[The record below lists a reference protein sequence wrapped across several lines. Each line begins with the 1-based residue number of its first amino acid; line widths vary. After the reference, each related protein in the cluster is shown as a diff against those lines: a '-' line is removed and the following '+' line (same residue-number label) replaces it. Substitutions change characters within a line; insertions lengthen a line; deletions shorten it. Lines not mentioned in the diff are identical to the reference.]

1 MKKSIFLTLLLAAFF
16 VGNANSVDVDAAKAI
31 GTKFLKAS
39 TNLKSVPELTLV
51 TTYQI
56 DRGDAAFYVFN
67 ATDGFVIVA
76 ADDCATPILA
86 YSDKGSFDVV
96 DIPPAMQAYLEGFVE
111 QIEYGIENN
120 ISADEKTA
128 GQWQLVKATGRMH
141 DERNTPVVGP
151 LVTATWWQNTYYNR
165 MCPEDPK
172 SSDDGHVLVG
182 CVATAMGEI
191 MHYYKWP
198 ETGNGTH
205 SYTPSGYP
213 TQTANFGA
221 TTYDWNNMPNNLIS
235 TSTETQINAV
245 ALLLWHCGVSVNMN
259 YGLAA
264 SGANSVNVPNALLSY
279 FRYSTELSYAE
290 KKDFDD
296 AVWLA
301 MVKAC
306 LDKERPLYYSA
317 ASVNALGQR
326 SGHAFV
332 CDGYDADDK
341 LHFNWGWNGG
351 NNGYY
356 ALSAMN
362 PGSFKFKFQHAAI
375 FNIHPDK
382 DATTQHTVSVSSNDN
397 DFGTATISGNGEF
410 NYGEKATATA
420 TANSGYI
427 FNYWSENGAVV
438 STENTYSFDVTYDR
452 NLVAN
457 FSTPNNITITPSVY
471 NNIGGAVSASADY
484 SYGET
489 AEVTATANDDYVFM
503 YWLEGTEIVS
513 SENPYSFTATENRS
527 LQARFAP
534 ASNVCEIVFT
544 LDDYYKDGWN
554 GNKLNVKYE
563 NTFTEALEPNVGN
576 ATAFTRKVVNGTQVQ
591 LSWTLG
597 LYVDECRF
605 SLKNADGVVFYDVP
619 SVNPKNYSYTFY
631 MNCSGISGCDFNG
644 TNSNLWSESS
654 NWASGTK
661 PTSTAIANIKTD
673 VTVDENVTVGTLNV
687 FDNQTVT
694 INAGCTLT
702 VAGTIAQLSGS
713 NIILEDGAQLVNQT
727 QDIYGTVKKDVIA
740 WTTTPSDNGWYAIST
755 PINDINFMDVTNLTN
770 EIYNV
775 YRYDEPTMTWE
786 NCLNSNNQFNVFE
799 SGRGYLY
806 RRNVEATLEFN
817 GTITTSYVGYRLSYT
832 AANGNLKGFHLI
844 GNPYPHNIYK
854 GANTAFYN
862 YNYLEDGFY
871 TLQTN
876 GTWLAGTDN
885 STAIKPCEAI
895 LVQAKDFVTD
905 QYVLYFVNETTS
917 GASKDAE
924 NLIKFTVSNNN
935 YEDVAYAIFKEGKG
949 LNKVEHRNVEA
960 QMLYIHNNDE
970 DFAVADIDESTT
982 SFYMNFKAA
991 TTGYYTLKIDAEGD
1005 FRYLHVIDKITG
1017 KDVDILSEG
1026 KYSFIGSPSDDD
1038 ERFVV
1043 LIEGAGNSDASDNSI
1058 FAYQNGNDII
1068 VSGEGILQIFDVTGR
1083 IVSTQSVFGVE
1094 TIRKPSQNGVYILR
1108 LLGND
1113 IKTQKIVIQTAN

>member
-1 MKKSIFLTLLLAAFF
+1 MAAFF
-16 VGNANSVDVDAAKAI
+16 VGYANPVDVNTAKSI
-31 GTKFLKAS
+31 GTQFLKAS
-39 TNLKSVPELTLV
+39 TNLKSVSELTLV

-86 YSDKGSFDVV
+86 YSDKGQFDAADV
-96 DIPPAMQAYLEGFVE
+96 PPAMHEYLEGFVE
-111 QIEYGIENN
+111 QIEYGIVNSV
-120 ISADEKTA
+120 SADEKTA
-128 GQWQLVKATGRMH
+128 KQWELVKATGRIS
-141 DERNTPVVGP
+141 ENRNTNTVGP
-151 LVTATWWQNTYYNR
+151 LVTATWWQNKYYNK
-165 MCPEDPK
+165 MCPEDPN

-198 ETGNGTH
+198 ETGNGSH

-213 TQTANFGA
+213 TQTVNFGA
-221 TTYDWNNMPNNLIS
+221 TTYDWNNMPNKLSN
-235 TSTETQINAV
+235 TPTEPTETQINAV
-245 ALLLWHCGVSVNMN
+245 ATLLWHCGVSVNMV
-259 YGLAA
+259 YGIKA
-264 SGANSVNVPNALLSY
+264 SSANSVNVPNALLSY

-290 KKDFDD
+290 KKDYDD
-296 AVWLA
+296 AVWIA

-306 LDKERPLYYSA
+306 LDKGRPLYYSA
-317 ASVNALGQR
+317 ASVDASGVR

-341 LHFNWGWNGG
+341 LHFNWGWNGSRD
-351 NNGYY
+351 GYF
-356 ALSAMN
+356 ALNAMN

-382 DATTQHTVSVSSNDN
+382 DGTTQHIVSVSSNDN
-397 DFGTATISGNGEF
+397 DFGAATISGNGEF
-410 NYGEKATATA
+410 NYGTNATATA

-471 NNIGGAVSASADY
+471 NNTGGTVSASANY
-484 SYGET
+484 SYGAT
-489 AEVTATANDDYVFM
+489 AEVTATANDDYAFM

-534 ASNVCEIVFT
+534 AANVCEIIFT

-554 GNKLNVKYE
+554 GNQLDVKYE
-563 NTFTEALEPNVGN
+563 NTYTEALEPNVGN
-576 ATAFTRKVVNGTQVQ
+576 ATAFTRKVVNGTQVK

-605 SLKNADGVVFYDVP
+605 SLKNAAGVVFYDVP
-619 SVNPKNYSYTFY
+619 SINPKTFGYTFN
-631 MNCSGISGCDFNG
+631 MDCSGSAGCDFNG
-644 TNSNLWSESS
+644 TASNLWSESS

-661 PTSTAIANIKTD
+661 PTSTGIANIHNN
-673 VTVDENVTVGTLNV
+673 VTIDENVTVGTLNI
-687 FDNQTVT
+687 FENKTVT
-694 INAGCTLT
+694 INSGCTLT

-713 NIILEDGAQLVNQT
+713 NIVIEDGGQLVNQT
-727 QDIYGTVKKDVIA
+727 QDIYGTVKKGVNA

-755 PINDINFMDVTNLTN
+755 PINDIDFNSVTNLTN
-770 EIYNV
+770 EVYNV

-786 NCLNSNNQFNVFE
+786 NCLNSNNQFNAFE

-832 AANGNLKGFHLI
+832 ASNGNLKGFHLI

-854 GANTAFYN
+854 GEKTAFYN
-862 YNYLEDGFY
+862 PGFLEDGFY

-924 NLIKFTVSNNN
+924 NLIKFTVSNSN
-935 YEDVAYAIFKEGKG
+935 YEDVAYAIIKDGKG
-949 LNKVEHRNVEA
+949 LNKIEHRNEDV

-970 DFAVADIDESTT
+970 DFAVADIDEATT
-982 SFYMNFKAA
+982 TFDLNFKAA
-991 TTGYYTLKIDAEGD
+991 TTGSYTLKIDADGD
-1005 FRYLHVIDKITG
+1005 FSYLHIIDKLAG
-1017 KDVDILSEG
+1017 KDVDMLAENN
-1026 KYSFIGSPSDDD
+1026 YSFIGSPADPV

-1043 LIEGAGNSDASDNSI
+1043 VLENNAASDNAT
-1058 FAYQNGNDII
+1058 FAYQSDNDII
-1068 VSGEGILQIFDVTGR
+1068 VSGEGTLQIFDVTGR
-1083 IVSTQSVFGVE
+1083 LVSTQNLHGVE
-1094 TIRKPSQNGVYILR
+1094 TLRKPSPGVYIFR
-1108 LLGND
+1108 LLGNE
-1113 IKTQKIVIQTAN
+1113 IKTQKIIIK

>member
-1 MKKSIFLTLLLAAFF
+1 MRKSIFLTLLLAAFF
-16 VGNANSVDVDAAKAI
+16 VGNANPVDVDAAKAI

-86 YSDKGSFDVV
+86 YSDEGQFDSD

-128 GQWQLVKATGRMH
+128 RQWQLVKATGRMN
-141 DERNTPVVGP
+141 DEKNTAVVGP
-151 LVTATWWQNTYYNR
+151 LLKSSWDQNKYYNR
-165 MCPEDPK
+165 KCPVASGGP
-172 SSDDGHVLVG
+172 DGYAYAG
-182 CVATAMGEI
+182 CVATAMGQI
-191 MHYYKWP
+191 MYYYKKP
-198 ETGNGTH
+198 VTGHGSHT
-205 SYTPSGYP
+205 YTPAGFP
-213 TQTANFGA
+213 TQTANFGQ
-221 TTYDWNNMPNNLIS
+221 TNYDWNNMVNKLTS
-235 TSTETQINAV
+235 TSTTDQINAV
-245 ALLLWHCGVSVNMN
+245 ATLLWHCGISVDMM
-259 YGLAA
+259 YGAGG
-264 SGANSVNVPNALLSY
+264 SGA
-279 FRYSTELSYAE
+279 YSTDAPYAFTEYFDYSDELRYDE
-290 KKDFDD
+290 KDRYDD
-296 AVWLA
+296 LVWLA
-301 MVKAC
+301 RIKAS
-306 LDKERPLYYSA
+306 LDLGRPVYYSGTRVIPESGA
-317 ASVNALGQR
+317 AT
-326 SGHAFV
+326 GHAFV
-332 CDGYDADDK
+332 CDGYDDNDL
-341 LHFNWGWNGG
+341 LHFNWGWSGSSNCYCAVSAVGTSTNHYYY
-351 NNGYY
+351 NN
-356 ALSAMN
+356 
-362 PGSFKFKFQHAAI
+362 AAV
-375 FNIHPDK
+375 FNIHPNG
-382 DATTQHTVSVSSNDN
+382 TTTLHDVTVSSNNTELGEASGSITGVTD
-397 DFGTATISGNGEF
+397 GLEITI
-410 NYGEKATATA
+410 TATA
-420 TANSGYI
+420 KDDNV
-427 FNYWSENGAVV
+427 FCYWIENGGIV
-438 STENTYSFDVTYDR
+438 SDEAEYTFDVYYSR
-452 NLVAN
+452 EIQAV
-457 FSTPNNITITPSVY
+457 FSEPNDITINSSVY
-471 NNIGGAVSASADY
+471 GATGGTVAGSGNY
-484 SYGET
+484 SYGST
-489 AEVTATANDDYVFM
+489 ASMSASPSEGYTFC

-513 SENPYSFTATENRS
+513 ADNPYEFSVTQSRDLT
-527 LQARFAP
+527 ARFVS
-534 ASNVCEIVFT
+534 SNTVCEIVYT
-544 LDDYYKDGWN
+544 LDDDYKDGWS
-554 GNKLNVKYE
+554 GNKLNVRYE
-563 NTFTEALEPNVGN
+563 DTFTESFEPNIGT
-576 ATAFTRKVVNGTQVQ
+576 ATTFTRKVVDGSKVD

-597 LYVDECRF
+597 LYIDECSF
-605 SLKNADGVVFYDVP
+605 SMKYGNGVVFYDKP
-619 SVNPKNYSYTFY
+619 SVELNYSYTFN
-631 MNCSGISGCDFNG
+631 MDCDGSSAYVFNG
-644 TNSNLWSESS
+644 DSS
-654 NWASGTK
+654 NSWSDVANWQSGSLPST
-661 PTSTAIANIKTD
+661 TAIAD
-673 VTVDENVTVGTLNV
+673 VKANADIDANVTVGSLNLY
-687 FDNQTVT
+687 DNVILTVKSGYVLTVT
-694 INAGCTLT
+694 
-702 VAGTIAQLSGS
+702 GTIAQLSES
-713 NIILEDGAQLVNQT
+713 TIVVEDGGQLVNET
-727 QDIYGTVKKDVIA
+727 QDIHGTVKKDVIA

-786 NCLNSNNQFNVFE
+786 NCLNSANEFNSLN

-924 NLIKFTVSNNN
+924 DLIKFTVSNNN

-949 LNKVEHRNVEA
+949 LNKVEHRNGEA

-970 DFAVADIDESTT
+970 DFAVADIDEATT
-982 SFYMNFKAA
+982 AFDLNFKAA

-1017 KDVDILSEG
+1017 KDVDMLSEG

-1043 LIEGAGNSDASDNSI
+1043 LIEGTGNSDASDNSI

>member
-1 MKKSIFLTLLLAAFF
+1 MAAFF
-16 VGNANSVDVDAAKAI
+16 VVDAKHVDVNTAKEI
-31 GTKFLKAS
+31 GKNFLKAS
-39 TNLKSVPELTLV
+39 TNVKSADDLQLV
-51 TTYQI
+51 ATYNI

-67 ATDGFVIVA
+67 AGDGFVIVA

-86 YSDKGSFDVV
+86 YSDKGSFNSE

-128 GQWQLVKATGRMH
+128 QQWKLAKTTGRISENR
-141 DERNTPVVGP
+141 DANTVGP

-205 SYTPSGYP
+205 SYKPSGYP

-221 TTYDWNNMPNNLIS
+221 TTYDWNNMPNKLIS

-259 YGLAA
+259 YGLNA

-290 KKDFDD
+290 KKDYDD

-306 LDKERPLYYSA
+306 LDKGRPLYYSA
-317 ASVNALGQR
+317 ASVNASGVR

-332 CDGYDADDK
+332 CDGYDADHK
-341 LHFNWGWNGG
+341 LHFNWGWNGSSD
-351 NNGYY
+351 GYF
-356 ALSAMN
+356 ALNAMN
-362 PGSFKFKFQHAAI
+362 TGSFKFKFQHAAI

-382 DATTQHTVSVSSNDN
+382 DGTTQHIVSVSSNDN
-397 DFGTATISGNGEF
+397 DLGIATISGNGEF
-410 NYGEKATATA
+410 NYGTNATATA
-420 TANSGYI
+420 TANSGYV

-438 STENTYSFDVTYDR
+438 STDNTYSFDVTYDR

-457 FSTPNNITITPSVY
+457 FSTPDNLTITPSVY
-471 NNIGGAVSASADY
+471 DNTGGTVSASANY

-489 AEVTATANDDYVFM
+489 AEVTATAHDDYVFM

-513 SENPYSFTATENRS
+513 SENPYNFSVTGNRS

-534 ASNVCEIVFT
+534 AANVCEIIFT

-554 GNKLNVKYE
+554 GNKLDVKYE

-591 LSWTLG
+591 LSWALG

-605 SLKNADGVVFYDVP
+605 SLKKADGVVFYDVP
-619 SVNPKNYSYTFY
+619 SVNPNTFGYTFN
-631 MNCSGISGCDFNG
+631 MDCSGSAGCDFNG
-644 TNSNLWSESS
+644 TTSNLWSESS

-661 PTSTAIANIKTD
+661 PTSTGIANIRND
-673 VTVDENVTVGTLNV
+673 VTVDENVTVGTLNI
-687 FDNQTVT
+687 FGNQTVT
-694 INAGCTLT
+694 VNSGVTLT
-702 VAGTIAQLSGS
+702 VAGSIAQLTDS

-727 QDIYGTVKKDVIA
+727 QDIYGTVKKDVSA
-740 WTTTPSDNGWYAIST
+740 WTTTPLDNGWYAIST
-755 PINDINFMDVTNLTN
+755 PIKDIDFNAVTNLTN

-775 YRYDEPTMTWE
+775 YRYDEPTMTWQ

-832 AANGNLKGFHLI
+832 SASGDLKGFHLI

-895 LVQAKDFVTD
+895 LVQAKSFVTQD
-905 QYVLYFVNETTS
+905 DWLYFVNSTAS
-917 GASKDAE
+917 GTSKDAG
-924 NLIKFTVSNNN
+924 NLIKFAVSNDN
-935 YEDVAYAIFKEGKG
+935 YEDVAYAVLKEGKG

-982 SFYMNFKAA
+982 SFDLNFKAA
-991 TTGYYTLKIDAEGD
+991 TTGYYTLKVDVEGN
-1005 FRYLHVIDKITG
+1005 FSYIHVIDKITG
-1017 KDVDILSEG
+1017 MDVDMLSEG
-1026 KYSFIGSPSDDD
+1026 KYTFIGSPADPV

-1043 LIEGAGNSDASDNSI
+1043 VLENNATFDNSI
-1058 FAYQNGNDII
+1058 FAYQSGNEII

-1083 IVSTQSVFGVE
+1083 LVSTQNVNGVE
-1094 TIRKPSQNGVYILR
+1094 TVRKPSQGVYVFR
-1108 LLGND
+1108 LLGNEV
-1113 IKTQKIVIQTAN
+1113 KTQKIIIR